1 MPDPDEVAHLQRL
14 LKIYQRNLQVLE
26 GQAASYG
33 VNLAPVAIQ
42 NQIEDTRE
50 KIAELG
56 AKLNP
61 GSAGAGAAPAPSTPV
76 SPDAPPSALVTLDFQ
91 LRPDGALITWRSP
104 GIGREET
111 LFAAPYD

>member
-26 GQAASYG
+26 GQAASNG

-50 KIAELG
+50 KIAELE

-61 GSAGAGAAPAPSTPV
+61 GSAAAGAAPAPSTPAPV
-76 SPDAPPSALVTLDFQ
+76 PVSPASPDAPPSALVTLDFQ
-91 LRPDGALITWRSP
+91 LRPD
-104 GIGREET
+104 
-111 LFAAPYD
+111 